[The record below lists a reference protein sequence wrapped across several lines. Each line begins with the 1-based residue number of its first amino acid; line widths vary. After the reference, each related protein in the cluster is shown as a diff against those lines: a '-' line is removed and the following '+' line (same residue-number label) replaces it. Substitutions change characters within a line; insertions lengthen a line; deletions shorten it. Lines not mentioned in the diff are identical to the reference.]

1 MKHYQSV
8 GAIASQVVAQ
18 NRLVIGSFALL
29 ILLFLPFTSVLAKSA
44 SLGHQHPT
52 VIETALLDELGVQAI
67 LRDYYQQGLLAFQSG
82 DREGAI
88 ELWRTAG
95 DQGHIESQ
103 YNLGLVY
110 SQGYGVAKNAAVAAK
125 WWNKAAENGNPAAQF
140 NLGLM
145 YAEGQGVDQ
154 NLQLAVAWWRK
165 SANQGFEHA
174 IRALEV
180 LRMHDAL
187 FNESE
192 QLRQQLSS
200 GQQK

>member
-1 MKHYQSV
+1 MMNYQGI
-8 GAIASQVVAQ
+8 GAIASQIVAQ
-18 NRLVIGSFALL
+18 KRLVLCSFALL
-29 ILLFLPFTSVLAKSA
+29 ILLFLPHSTLMAKQSTMA
-44 SLGHQHPT
+44 QAMNAMAESNL
-52 VIETALLDELGVQAI
+52 VNELGMQAI
-67 LRDYYQQGLLAFQSG
+67 LRDYYYQGLQAFQAG
-82 DREGAI
+82 DRDAAI
-88 ELWRTAG
+88 EHWRTAA

-110 SQGYGVAKNAAVAAK
+110 SQGYGVPKNPTVAAM
-125 WWNKAAENGNPAAQF
+125 WWGKAAERGNPAAQF

-154 NLQLAVAWWRK
+154 NLQIAVSWWRK

-187 FNESE
+187 FDESE
-192 QLRQQLSS
+192 QLRQHLSS
-200 GQQK
+200 GKQK